1 MSLTRHLRNLWC
13 VLTGGHDYWHPCASL
28 MACRRCGHVEIAPS
42 PWELRRLEDD
52 DAA

>member
-13 VLTGGHDYWHPCASL
+13 VLTGGHDHWQPCSL
-28 MACRRCGHVEIAPS
+28 LLSCRRCGYVTFAPA
-42 PWELRRLEDD
+42 PWELRRVEDD